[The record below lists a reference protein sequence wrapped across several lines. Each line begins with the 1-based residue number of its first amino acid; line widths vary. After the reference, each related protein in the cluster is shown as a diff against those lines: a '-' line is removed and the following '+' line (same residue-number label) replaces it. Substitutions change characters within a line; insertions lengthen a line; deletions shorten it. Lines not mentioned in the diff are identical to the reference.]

1 MPRPPDVSRISDT
14 VEVFDENNMTVRKS
28 SPSNRQL
35 QEQARKRHE
44 KHWLAI
50 KGSAREKQ
58 FLKRWSEQKGLS
70 ERDRTLIS
78 EWIDNPDA
86 VEKRNALFWQA
97 AKRSVLG
104 DVVYEAAM
112 ERHRKL
118 NDAEWLVAC
127 FTAQGIKQQEIAG
140 MIHAGGRTV
149 DNIVDRLKV
158 KIMQE
163 LECDIESVTL
173 PQIAC
178 WFFGL

>member
-1 MPRPPDVSRISDT
+1 MLAESQTGVRFVTD
-14 VEVFDENNMTVRKS
+14 MTVRQS
-28 SPSNRQL
+28 LPNEGNRQL

-50 KGSAREKQ
+50 EGSEREKQ
-58 FLKRWSEQKGLS
+58 FLKRWSKQKGF

-78 EWIDNPDA
+78 EWINKPDGF
-86 VEKRNALFWQA
+86 ERRNALFWQA
-97 AKRSVLG
+97 AKKSVLG
-104 DVVYEAAM
+104 NVVYEAAM

-127 FTAQGIKQQEIAG
+127 FIAQGIKQQEIAR
-140 MIHAGGRTV
+140 MIHTGERTI

-158 KIMQE
+158 RIRQE
-163 LECDIESVTL
+163 LKFDIESVTL